1 MARDTHDRRRHP
13 RLKSVNS
20 VELYPIDQNSPI
32 RARTADIGLGGCFVE
47 MSNPLAVGTLLR
59 LGLWVRETK
68 LSIQAKVVSMAPGFG
83 NGVAFVQMSEL
94 DQKQLKQ
101 FLDSINRI
109 SR

>member
-1 MARDTHDRRRHP
+1 
-13 RLKSVNS
+13 
-20 VELYPIDQNSPI
+20 
-32 RARTADIGLGGCFVE
+32 